1 MTNST
6 LVKQI
11 QSATTDEIFYALGL
25 NRRGTLRRAFG
36 WAFRAPTRRFA
47 RIMADVDAAVAEGGP
62 PAGCQTMLDALGV
75 QAKAEGVENI
85 PPTGPAIILANHPG
99 AYDSMAIG
107 SLIPRTDLKV
117 IAAKTR
123 LYQVLP
129 HIHPEMI
136 YASEERSESM
146 TALRQAIT
154 HFEADGIL
162 LQFGSGLIE
171 PDPALYP
178 VDDTVF
184 ERWSAS
190 IEVFM
195 RKIPQVQIVP
205 TIASNVLLKRFAQ
218 HPLTRLRKTGMD
230 QRRLAEFMQIIQQ
243 LLFPKSV
250 DAKPCISFG
259 KPFTLEELEGS
270 GALRRLM
277 PAVLARV
284 KDQLAHHLQMFGL
297 GKS

>member
-259 KPFTLEELEGS
+259 KPFTLEELEES
-270 GALRRLM
+270 GAQRRLM

>member
-136 YASEERSESM
+136 YASQDRSESM

-154 HFEADGIL
+154 HFEAGGML

-171 PDPALYP
+171 PDPTLHP
-178 VDDTVF
+178 VNDAVF
-184 ERWSAS
+184 ERWSSS
-190 IEVFM
+190 IELFM

-218 HPLTRLRKTGMD
+218 HPLTRLRKAGMD

-259 KPFTLEELEGS
+259 KAFTLEELEGS
-270 GALRRLM
+270 GAQRRLM